1 MTTITMP
8 AVTTGNPNSIICRQ
22 AIRDSEYERIVAQAS
37 GNRRDGTQSQL
48 LRKVR
53 APYIKCHPEWSSRFG
68 KRSGYG
74 VEEPTL
80 SEAGE
85 TPIPPG
91 RKSVG
96 QPPESFSVARRA
108 FLWCNVF

>member
-8 AVTTGNPNSIICRQ
+8 TVTTGNPNSIICLQ

-74 VEEPTL
+74 GEAPTL
-80 SEAGE
+80 ERS
-85 TPIPPG
+85 
-91 RKSVG
+91 
-96 QPPESFSVARRA
+96 RRNPSTSRA
-108 FLWCNVF
+108 QKRGPAP